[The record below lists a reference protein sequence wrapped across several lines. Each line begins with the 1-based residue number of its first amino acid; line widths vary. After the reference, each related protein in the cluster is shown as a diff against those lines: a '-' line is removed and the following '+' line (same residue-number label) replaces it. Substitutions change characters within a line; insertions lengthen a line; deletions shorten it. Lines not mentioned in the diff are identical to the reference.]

1 MFRESLQRMVDRLS
15 GGVAG
20 ILIGFDGISVESYT
34 KEAEDGEE
42 GEEGE
47 EGEGL
52 DIQVAG
58 MELAHAVAQMR
69 KAVERLDVGGLGE
82 LTLKADKLVVLVY
95 VLSDEYFVACA
106 VKPEAN
112 FGKARYLM
120 RLLAPQLQAE
130 L

>member
-34 KEAEDGEE
+34 KEAEE

-47 EGEGL
+47 EGAGL

-120 RLLAPQLQAE
+120 RLLVPQLQAE

>member
-20 ILIGFDGISVESYT
+20 ILMGFDGISVESYT
-34 KEAEDGEE
+34 RDGADQDPS
-42 GEEGE
+42 
-47 EGEGL
+47 L
-52 DIQVAG
+52 DIQIIG
-58 MELAHAVAQMR
+58 MELAHALSQMR
-69 KAVERLDVGGLGE
+69 NAVERLDVGALGE
-82 LTLKADKLVVLVY
+82 LTVKADKLVVFVY

-106 VKPEAN
+106 VKPEAS

-120 RLLAPQLQAE
+120 RLLVPQLQAE

>member
-34 KEAEDGEE
+34 KEDENDEE
-42 GEEGE
+42 GA
-47 EGEGL
+47 GL
-52 DIQVAG
+52 DIQVVG

-69 KAVERLDVGGLGE
+69 KAVEHLDVGGLGE
-82 LTLKADKLVVLVY
+82 LTLKADKLVVLVT

-120 RLLAPQLQAE
+120 RLLAPQIQAE

>member
-34 KEAEDGEE
+34 KGDDGEDQE
-42 GEEGE
+42 SR
-47 EGEGL
+47 L
-52 DIQVAG
+52 DIQLVG

-82 LTLKADKLVVLVY
+82 LTLKADKLVVLVH

-120 RLLAPQLQAE
+120 RLLAPQIQAE